1 MLRYG
6 LNHDVA
12 TKPKENDVFAFADD
26 IFGQIIWKGLC
37 KDNLNLVQGLKNTL
51 EHFLLT
57 YVVLMINQFTESQK
71 R

>member
-6 LNHDVA
+6 LHHDVA
-12 TKPKENDVFAFADD
+12 TKPKENNVFAFADD
-26 IFGQIIWKGLC
+26 NFGQIIWKGLC

-57 YVVLMINQFTESQK
+57 
-71 R
+71 